1 MGNAFLNFMTPK
13 DDEFMTGYYYERR
26 PVSPADGRQ
35 KFRYSRLDP
44 YSKVFDTALGQL
56 RIDRETYSLKT
67 RIDLKWK
74 VKGYIS
80 AQNGRFFQ
88 IVEVLENE
96 QVRGSEEVLRLFKR
110 APETEYTLR
119 LIRVDNP
126 WGIGT

>member
-1 MGNAFLNFMTPK
+1 MGSAYLNFMTPK
-13 DDEFMTGYYYERR
+13 DDGFMTGYYYERR
-26 PVSPADGRQ
+26 PVSPDDGRQ

-44 YSKVFDTALGQL
+44 YSRVFDTTIGRL

-67 RIDLKWK
+67 HQNLNWK

-80 AQNGRFFQ
+80 AQNGKFFQ
-88 IVEVLENE
+88 IVEVLEDE

-110 APETEYTLR
+110 APETEYTIR
-119 LIRVDNP
+119 LVRVDNP